1 MRKKINLEHV
11 EIGKSKNTYSTGK
24 EVVIFTFGQS
34 FMGAIGK
41 TGSYFW
47 TNSAPAYNE
56 FVDSEEFKSLHP
68 DVFIMYGDS
77 SRTELSSNK
86 LNPNEIIA
94 LLQEKFDSPALDA
107 AYLKD
112 KNKTLDGTF

>member
-1 MRKKINLEHV
+1 MRKKINLEEV

-34 FMGAIGK
+34 FMGAIGQ
-41 TGSYFW
+41 TGSFFW
-47 TNSAPAYNE
+47 TNSIPAYNE
-56 FVDSEEFKSLHP
+56 FVGSEEFKSLHP
-68 DVFIMYGDS
+68 DVFITYGDS

-86 LNPNEIIA
+86 LNPSEIIA

-107 AYLKD
+107 ANLKTKD
-112 KNKTLDGTF
+112 KTMEKTL